1 MANMNLF
8 ADVNSKG
15 VTLFTKLVE
24 IEYTHEEFTKIIE
37 KFREADSNDL
47 TVSIGYGLED
57 NLFHYD
63 KGNKGQEVSF
73 TQKDHYITISKENA
87 RSLFEYYEAQMKK
100 PRWIILSDGV
110 IFDNSVHLPNCVI
123 DYMDYVDEYLNQKMN
138 NLIPENVSSLF
149 SLKDGTTYCFS
160 MNQKQIIIHAPKQRE
175 LRFTREEWNNFYNE
189 WCLS

>member
-1 MANMNLF
+1 MANMSLF

-47 TVSIGYGLED
+47 TVSFGYGSED
-57 NLFHYD
+57 DLFHYD

-73 TQKDHYITISKENA
+73 EQKGHYITISKENA
-87 RSLFEYYEAQMKK
+87 HSLFEYYETQVKK
-100 PRWIILSDGV
+100 PHWTILTDGV
-110 IFDNSVHLPNCVI
+110 IFNNKVFLPNHAI
-123 DYMDYVDEYLNQKMN
+123 EYLDYVDECLDVEHED
-138 NLIPENVSSLF
+138 LIPEDVSALF

-160 MNQKQIIIHAPKQRE
+160 LSQKQIIIHAPEKQE
-175 LRFTREEWNNFYNE
+175 LRFTREEWSNFYNE
-189 WCLS
+189 WYMS